1 MAAQTPYEVLGVK
14 PDASADDIRKAY
26 RKLAKQFHPDLNPGN
41 PKPKRGSKR
50 FPPPTTWSPT
60 RKSGRATIAGRSTKA
75 APSGRR
81 ALLSGATP
89 KARRPEIPARRRNG
103 SRRSRGPV
111 RGFRLQPGAAGTRTR
126 RHFEARGSDRLFTL
140 TVDFVEAATGGK
152 KRLSL
157 APEEWLDVTIPPGI
171 EDGQVLRLRGKG
183 GPGFGGGA
191 AGDALI
197 EVHVAPHP
205 LFRRDGDDIRIE
217 LPVSLAEAVLGARVT
232 VPTVTGPVAMTIPKG
247 SDTGAQLRL
256 RGKGI
261 QRSRNPGDQYVT
273 LKVVI
278 GASGDPEL
286 AEFLE
291 KWGRGTP
298 STRGR
303 GWPRHDFTRR
313 SAASPH
319 RARSARARRVG
330 RKSLGVAGAA

>member
-26 RKLAKQFHPDLNPGN
+26 RKLAKQFHPDLNPG
-41 PKPKRGSKR
+41 KPEAEARFKAVSAAYDLVSDPDKRARYDRGEIDESGAER
-50 FPPPTTWSPT
+50 PQRSYYRAHAEGPGG
-60 RKSGRATIAGRSTKA
+60 RKYQPEGEMDLGDLEDLFAAFSSAGRGGT
-75 APSGRR
+75 GR
-81 ALLSGATP
+81 GT
-89 KARRPEIPARRRNG
+89 
-103 SRRSRGPV
+103 
-111 RGFRLQPGAAGTRTR
+111 FR
-126 RHFEARGSDRLFTL
+126 ARGGDRLFTL

-157 APEEWLDVTIPPGI
+157 APEEWLDVTIPAGI

-183 GPGFGGGA
+183 GPGFGGGP

-197 EVHVAPHP
+197 EISVAEHQF
-205 LFRRDGDDIRIE
+205 FRRDGNNVLIE
-217 LPVSLAEAVLGARVT
+217 VPIMAQVAKLLTPEM

-291 KWGRGTP
+291 KWGARHP
-298 STRGR
+298 FD
-303 GWPRHDFTRR
+303 PRQGMA
-313 SAASPH
+313 SA
-319 RARSARARRVG
+319 
-330 RKSLGVAGAA
+330 